1 MDKITTE
8 KELGEFFQKAMR
20 ENLTGD
26 NLYEAMEAFEKKAAE
41 STGVRKI
48 VNQSIANGFKMALG
62 KI

>member
-26 NLYEAMEAFEKKAAE
+26 NLYEAMKGFEKTAAE
-41 STGVRKI
+41 STGVKQI
-48 VNQSIANGFKMALG
+48 VNRAIANGFRMALG